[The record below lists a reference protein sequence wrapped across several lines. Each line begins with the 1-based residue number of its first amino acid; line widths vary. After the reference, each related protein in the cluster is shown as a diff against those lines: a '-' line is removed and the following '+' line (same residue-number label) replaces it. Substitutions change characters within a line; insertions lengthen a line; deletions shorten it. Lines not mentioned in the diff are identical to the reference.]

1 MMGKIS
7 SELLKASN
15 TLLDI
20 ADKISSEALKDTGRM
35 NPKMVS
41 LISRVRSDIERLGTI
56 VKAIGERAQSISE
69 MEEGLKLAQYLYAFS
84 IKDKL
89 VVAKVTPRK
98 FVITYDPANR
108 QVEVSSSRFKAIFAP
123 GSVKMVH
130 RGFSIEFNP
139 YEKEEY
145 VKHYNEIKILV
156 NELENVLN
164 QKLVQSLNVKLGKI
178 VA

>member
-1 MMGKIS
+1 MGKIS

-69 MEEGLKLAQYLYAFS
+69 MEEGLKLARYLYAFS

-89 VVAKVTPRK
+89 VVA
-98 FVITYDPANR
+98 
-108 QVEVSSSRFKAIFAP
+108 
-123 GSVKMVH
+123 
-130 RGFSIEFNP
+130 
-139 YEKEEY
+139 
-145 VKHYNEIKILV
+145 
-156 NELENVLN
+156 
-164 QKLVQSLNVKLGKI
+164 
-178 VA
+178 